1 MRYQNNN
8 LGGACS
14 GLWEDLSE
22 VRKHLLNIQKELLL
36 TVKAVVDVV
45 LEKTEP
51 HVTPSKAR
59 KVTIK

>member
-1 MRYQNNN
+1 MRYQNKN
-8 LGGACS
+8 LGGGCS

-22 VRKHLLNIQKELLL
+22 VRRHILNIQKELLL

-51 HVTPSKAR
+51 PTTINKTR